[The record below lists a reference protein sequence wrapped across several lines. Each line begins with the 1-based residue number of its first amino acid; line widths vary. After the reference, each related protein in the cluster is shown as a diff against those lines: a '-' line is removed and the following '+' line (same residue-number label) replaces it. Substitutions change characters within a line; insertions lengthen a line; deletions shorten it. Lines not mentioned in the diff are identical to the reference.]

1 MAIVCK
7 VSEKPV
13 VHLRTVNPVERRGM
27 LIMLK
32 DSDTEEIGI
41 RVNSFYDVFPDERT
55 EEELQE
61 YKRLIGMPLTED
73 YEELINSLK

>member
-1 MAIVCK
+1 M
-7 VSEKPV
+7 PV
-13 VHLRTVNPVERRGM
+13 VRFCTVNPAERKGV

-32 DSDTEEIGI
+32 DNDTEEIGI

>member
-1 MAIVCK
+1 
-7 VSEKPV
+7 
-13 VHLRTVNPVERRGM
+13 M
-27 LIMLK
+27 LIMVK

-61 YKRLIGMPLTED
+61 YKRLVGMPLTED
-73 YEELINSLK
+73 YEELITSLK